1 MNLIGKHLKTKG
13 RKQKWL
19 AEQLGLSENTISS
32 YVNNNKQ
39 PKIETLLK
47 ISKILEVELTDLIE
61 SNDI

>member
-1 MNLIGKHLKTKG
+1 MNLIGKHLKMKG

-32 YVNNNKQ
+32 YVKNNKH

-47 ISKILEVELTDLIE
+47 ISKILEVELTELIDT
-61 SNDI
+61 SI